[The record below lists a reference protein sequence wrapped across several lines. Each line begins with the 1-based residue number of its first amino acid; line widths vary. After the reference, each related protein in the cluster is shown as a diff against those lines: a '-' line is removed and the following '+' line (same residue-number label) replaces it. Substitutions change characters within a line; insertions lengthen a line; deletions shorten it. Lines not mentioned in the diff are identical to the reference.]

1 MKSYHRTIIGQIAPL
16 NARRF
21 TATPRRPFL
30 DECLVQTHTLI
41 SGIHDVTGLPWAAS
55 IPLTAFLVRIVV
67 LTPINVYS
75 RGLREKQWKLFSR
88 FEESRIATEKK
99 IKQEHGKKSLSE
111 LQKINDAAVGPMR
124 RRLIKQH
131 RALVWPSYLALIQIP
146 IWLAMMETIRRMT
159 GAEDGMLSLTGK
171 SLTALREKQNPGP
184 GTVDEL
190 IPTEPSLATEGMLWF
205 DDLTIPDP
213 SLILPFALSG
223 IMFIIFS
230 SRRGT
235 LGFHSVPGS
244 TIEHAYRAF
253 SWSERKDR
261 ILKVGA
267 LVAGPAT
274 LTFPSAMLLYWI
286 SSSLA
291 AVIVGPLPRI
301 LFLWVRKAPGEDKV
315 KPKSKPKTQE
325 FRGPTM
331 KDLRNQRKKK

>member
-1 MKSYHRTIIGQIAPL
+1 MKSYHRTFIGQIAPL
-16 NARRF
+16 NAREF

-55 IPLTAFLVRIVV
+55 IPLTAILVRIVI
-67 LTPINVYS
+67 LTPISAYS
-75 RGLREKQWKLFSR
+75 RGLREKSWKLFSR

-99 IKQEHGKKSLSE
+99 IKQEHGNKSLSE

-124 RRLIKQH
+124 RRLMKQQ
-131 RALVWPSYLALIQIP
+131 RALAGRSYINSINIP
-146 IWLAMMETIRRMT
+146 IWFAVMETIRRMT

-171 SLTALREKQNPGP
+171 SLALREKQNPGP

-223 IMFIIFS
+223 IMFVMYS

-235 LGFHSVPGS
+235 SDFRSAPGS
-244 TIEHAYRAF
+244 PIKHAYQAF
-253 SWSERKDR
+253 SLSERKRR

-274 LTFPSAMLLYWI
+274 LMFPSAMLLYWI

-291 AVIVGPLPRI
+291 AVIVGSLSRKWVI
-301 LFLWVRKAPGEDKV
+301 WVRKAPGEDKV
-315 KPKSKPKTQE
+315 KPKSKSKMQE

-331 KDLRNQRKKK
+331 KDLRSQKKKK